1 MFKKLIVLLNIFII
15 IAIHAQEIKFYGEA
29 KPASIVI
36 GECASLSKAWLDG
49 KALQIDKKGVFI
61 FGFDHDA
68 DGSHKLKVQFKNK
81 KTETYKYE
89 LEEREYS
96 KQILQL
102 PKKFVTP
109 PRKELKRINRETKL
123 MNAART
129 KVGKDIK
136 SYFMSGFR
144 YPVDSVH
151 IREVFGD
158 RRILNGKTKNIHN
171 GVDFAASEGDSIR
184 AVTDGIVRISGKNF
198 FYNGNFIM
206 LDHGQGLTTVYL
218 HMSKLI
224 SKEGQ
229 KVKKGQVIGLAGGTG
244 RATGPHLH
252 FGVQWYK
259 KRIDPLNLFSIKLD
273 EKEPEQK

>member
-1 MFKKLIVLLNIFII
+1 MLNKFFVLLNILIV
-15 IAIHAQEIKFYGEA
+15 IAVQAQDIKFYGEA

-81 KTETYKYE
+81 KTETCKYE

-96 KQILQL
+96 KQRIQL
-102 PKKFVTP
+102 PKKFVNP

-158 RRILNGKTKNIHN
+158 RRILNGQSRNIHN
-171 GVDFAASEGDSIR
+171 GVDFAAKEGDSIR
-184 AVTDGIVRISGKNF
+184 AVSDGIVRIAGKNF

-206 LDHGQGLTTVYL
+206 IDHGQGLTTVYL

-224 SKEGQ
+224 FSDGE
-229 KVKKGQVIGLAGGTG
+229 KVSKGQVIGLAGATG

-273 EKEPEQK
+273 EKESAQK